1 MDIQEINKNS
11 VNEPDEKKDKK
22 MIGGIVAG
30 VLLYAAGLGL
40 AGMNSK
46 VAAGILAVG
55 SILVA
60 LCSYFYN
67 KKICDKDTSTV
78 QKRGI
83 VAGII
88 IGVLMLIIGILVA
101 NPPFTREELLEK
113 LQAFKAFAA
122 GGQAV

>member
-1 MDIQEINKNS
+1 MQISNYFIAVLLFIGAILTAVFYS
-11 VNEPDEKKDKK
+11 MYDEKKDKK

-67 KKICDKDTSTV
+67 KKICK
-78 QKRGI
+78 
-83 VAGII
+83 
-88 IGVLMLIIGILVA
+88 
-101 NPPFTREELLEK
+101 
-113 LQAFKAFAA
+113 
-122 GGQAV
+122 